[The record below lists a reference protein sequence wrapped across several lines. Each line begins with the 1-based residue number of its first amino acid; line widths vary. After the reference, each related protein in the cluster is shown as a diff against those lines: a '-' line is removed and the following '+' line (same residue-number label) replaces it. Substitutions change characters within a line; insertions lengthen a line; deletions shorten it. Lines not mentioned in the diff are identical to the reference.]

1 MIFDLFADTKLTKYI
16 MEHLLGADLAGHLAQ
31 SGETV
36 LQVHREQFAA
46 ESLVHTLSYP
56 LDRLQG
62 AA

>member
-1 MIFDLFADTKLTKYI
+1 MIFDLFAYTKLTKYI
-16 MEHLLGADLAGHLAQ
+16 LEHLLGTDLTGHLAQ
-31 SGETV
+31 GGETV

-46 ESLVHTLSYP
+46 ESLVHTLLHP